1 MQQLKFILENEDKT
15 HPGLPISAERE
26 KNLIELM
33 AKAILAHL
41 QQPPGEE
48 DERT

>member
-1 MQQLKFILENEDKT
+1 MQQLRFAIENEEKT
-15 HPGLPISAERE
+15 RLSLPMPAERE
-26 KNLIELM
+26 QKLIELM
-33 AKAILAHL
+33 AQAILARL